1 MSDKVNFGSILKYCV
16 VIMVSVAV
24 VKGEDPH
31 EMLKK
36 ALGLIGAERLISR
49 DDTVLIKPNYVV
61 AKHPSTGITTDSRII
76 DGLIKFVKDL
86 GVENIIVGEGGAG
99 DTEKAFDVVGIREV
113 VKRWGVKLV
122 NLNSDNRINVRVP
135 HALALR
141 EVGVAETALKSTCI
155 INVPK
160 LKVHHMALVTLCM
173 KNLMGLILPKSIMH
187 DRINEK
193 IVDLASLFKDK
204 VKLNVVDGLVG
215 AEEDEVHGSP
225 VRMDLIIAGEDMVA
239 VDSVA
244 TAIMGI
250 DPGKVKYLR
259 LAEEKGLGISNM
271 DDIEVVGEDIERV
284 KRRFKLPSTFRNI
297 LETSRV

>member
-1 MSDKVNFGSILKYCV
+1 
-16 VIMVSVAV
+16 
-24 VKGEDPH
+24 
-31 EMLKK
+31 
-36 ALGLIGAERLISR
+36 
-49 DDTVLIKPNYVV
+49 
-61 AKHPSTGITTDSRII
+61 
-76 DGLIKFVKDL
+76 VKDL

-122 NLNSDNRINVRVP
+122 NLNNDNRINVRVP

-141 EVGVAETALKSTCI
+141 EIGVAETALKSTCI

-193 IVDLASLFKDK
+193 IVDLASIFKDK
-204 VKLNVVDGLVG
+204 VKLNVVDRLVG

-244 TAIMGI
+244 TAVIGI

-259 LAEEKGLGISNM
+259 LAEERGLGISNM

-284 KRRFKLPSTFRNI
+284 KRRFKLPLAFKNI
-297 LETSRV
+297 LGMSGV